1 MKTTQKAICQ
11 KLIAL
16 VITVA
21 LVFTVT
27 LPASAAQSTITV
39 NGQTCLS
46 GYDLRHMRDSAGR
59 EATYGLTASGTR
71 VSVNNIPSDAQH
83 QWIWLMLMPYS
94 ETDIS
99 STTYTDTVARSSAG
113 SASFDLRSL
122 YLVDDTSEYLQS
134 RRAVPKGTY
143 ILCLLI
149 GDQQHGTFMYEV
161 FTLVEVDGSQRL
173 GFHYPDYYQKDAEWR
188 EEIDQTLI
196 GNYYMDFYRQA
207 GASGDTLSQPEYN
220 YVKNIA
226 DQISAK
232 VPANANGRD
241 YRLAYEAYCYLA
253 QNLYY
258 DFDNAADPDTPS
270 DTDVVNILKTKKA
283 VCAGFSVVY
292 AALLS
297 VWDIPCNLI
306 YGFAP
311 GQGGDEENFDPTT
324 ADLQD
329 CNHAWNEAFVGGK
342 WIMIDATWGCGNS
355 FLDNTFEAGE
365 MNDSFFDCGLENFS
379 DMHCIVQPHTPELSY
394 IMPNEDE
401 APENCYFLI
410 ANQPGVI
417 NGAEKTAAGLQLPET
432 VTKVTPDGRSE
443 VAVEWVLNDES
454 CTYDPTQKSEQSFTA
469 YGLVEDRSKQIACR
483 VTVLAFGDIPAPAPL
498 TKDDIL
504 AVTDSSVT
512 IRTATGVEYSLDG
525 TVWQSTGTFTGLK
538 PGTDYSIVCRYAAVN
553 GNPAGRVSA
562 GYTVTTDRTTPAAPD
577 APTLQRASFNAITL
591 TKMVGYEYKIE
602 GGEWQSSN
610 VFTGLQPETSYQFYQ
625 RVAESK
631 TTYASASSVGASF
644 TTTVKPPYTPGNID
658 NDEEENVDLKD
669 VVILA
674 QYVAE
679 WNVICNEAALDVN
692 GDSSVDLQ
700 DIVYLA
706 QYVAGWEGII
716 LY

>member
-39 NGQTCLS
+39 NGKTLLS
-46 GYDLRHMRDSAGR
+46 SYNLQNTMDYTGQIL
-59 EATYGLTASGTR
+59 TYGLTASGTC
-71 VSVNNIPSDAQH
+71 VTVNNIPTDGKHS
-83 QWIWLMLMPYS
+83 WIWLQLIPYDPADDS
-94 ETDIS
+94 YIV
-99 STTYTDTVARSSAG
+99 YTDMG
-113 SASFDLRSL
+113 SPSVDTAVFDLNSL
-122 YLVDDTSEYLQS
+122 YLDDGSQYLQS

-143 ILCLLI
+143 LLCLLF
-149 GDQQHGTFMYEV
+149 GTQQYGEYMYEIM
-161 FTLVEVDGSQRL
+161 TAVEVDDRHQL
-173 GFHYPDYYQKDAEWR
+173 GFYPPEFYDNNAGLHEW
-188 EEIDQTLI
+188 IDQTLV

-207 GASGDTLSQPEYN
+207 GAGGDTLSQPEYD
-220 YVKNIA
+220 YVKTVA
-226 DQISAK
+226 DQIAAK
-232 VPANANGRD
+232 VPTNANNRN
-241 YRLAYEAYCYLA
+241 YRLAREAYRYLA
-253 QNLYY
+253 KNLYY
-258 DFDNAADPDTPS
+258 DYDNAYDPNTPS

-311 GQGGDEENFDPTT
+311 GQGGDEESFDPTT

-365 MNDSFFDCGLENFS
+365 MNDLFFDCGLENFS
-379 DMHCIVQPHTPELSY
+379 DMHCIVLPHTPELSY

-454 CTYDPTQKSEQSFTA
+454 CTYDPTKQSEQSFTA

-512 IRTATGVEYSLDG
+512 IRTVTGVEYSLDG

-562 GYTVTTDRTTPAAPD
+562 GYTVTTDRSTPAAPD
-577 APTLQRASFNAITL
+577 APTLQRASFNSIVL
-591 TKMVGYEYKIE
+591 TKTVGYEYKIE
-602 GGEWQSSN
+602 GGEWQASN

-631 TTYASASSVGASF
+631 TTYASASSVGAAF
-644 TTTVKPPYTPGNID
+644 ATTVKPPYTPGNID